1 MHKIVENKAARIIL
15 KSGREKS
22 ARNRHPWLFSGA
34 VGKVSGRAAPGDI
47 VTVVAADGSFI
58 GKGFWNPHSQ
68 IRVRV
73 LTFAPEAVDEQ
84 WLRRRL
90 QYALVLRRAVVP
102 PQTDA
107 YRLINA
113 DGDML
118 PGLIVDRYAD
128 VLVLQISSLGMQRL
142 KPVLLAL
149 LQELTDAAHIFEK
162 TEGHSLESEGLKPQ
176 VLWHRGGVDAPV
188 IIRENGLRFAVD
200 VREGQ
205 KTGFFLDQR
214 DNRRLLGAYAA
225 GKTVLNCFSYSG
237 GFSVYAAQNGAATI
251 SVDISEAAIA
261 LAKQNFELNN
271 LPAASHGF
279 VAANVFEYLRE
290 AAGPFDVIVLDPP
303 AFVKNRQH
311 LQKGARAY
319 KDINRLAMQK
329 IAPGGLLLTCSCSS
343 HVDAGLFRKIVFS
356 AAQEAGRECQI
367 LAQPSQP
374 PDHPINIYHPEGEY
388 LKTLLLRIG

>member
-1 MHKIVENKAARIIL
+1 MHKIVENTAARIIL

-34 VGKVSGRAAPGDI
+34 VGKVSGRITPGDI
-47 VTVVAADGSFI
+47 VSVFAADGSFI

-68 IRVRV
+68 IRVRL
-73 LTFAPEAVDEQ
+73 LTFSPESVNEQ
-84 WLRRRL
+84 WFRQRLEYAIALRDE
-90 QYALVLRRAVVP
+90 VVP

-107 YRLINA
+107 YRLVNA
-113 DGDML
+113 DGDLL

-128 VLVLQISSLGMQRL
+128 VLVLQISSLGMQRI

-149 LQELTDAAHIFEK
+149 LQQLTGAAHVFEK
-162 TEGHSLESEGLKPQ
+162 TEGHSLENEGLTPQ
-176 VLWHRGGVDAPV
+176 VVWHLGGVDAPV
-188 IIRENGLRFAVD
+188 MIRENGLRFAVD

-214 DNRRLLGAYAA
+214 DNRQLLGRYAA

-237 GFSVYAAQNGAATI
+237 GFSVYAAKNGADTI
-251 SVDISEAAIA
+251 SVDISEVAIA
-261 LAKQNFELNN
+261 LARQNFELNS
-271 LPAASHGF
+271 LPSAQHRF

-290 AAGPFDVIVLDPP
+290 TAGPFDVIVLDPP
-303 AFVKNRQH
+303 AFVKNRHH

-374 PDHPINIYHPEGEY
+374 PDHPINIYHLEGEY
-388 LKTLLLRIG
+388 LKALLLRIG

>member
-1 MHKIVENKAARIIL
+1 MHKIVENTDARIIL

-34 VGKVSGRAAPGDI
+34 VGKVSGRAEPGDI

-68 IRVRV
+68 IRVRL
-73 LTFAPEAVDEQ
+73 LTFSPEPVDAQ

-90 QYALVLRRAVVP
+90 QYAVALRDAVVP
-102 PQTDA
+102 PQTD
-107 YRLINA
+107 A

-142 KPVLLAL
+142 KPALLAL
-149 LQELTDAAHIFEK
+149 LQELTGAAHIFEK
-162 TEGHSLESEGLKPQ
+162 TEGHSLENEGLSPQ
-176 VLWHRGGVDAPV
+176 VMWHLGGVDAPV
-188 IIRENGLRFAVD
+188 VIRENGLRFAVD

-237 GFSVYAAQNGAATI
+237 GFSVYAAQNGATTI

-271 LPAASHGF
+271 LPTAPHGF

-290 AAGPFDVIVLDPP
+290 TAGPFDVIVLDPP
-303 AFVKNRQH
+303 AFVKNRHH

-329 IAPGGLLLTCSCSS
+329 TAPGGLLLTCSCSS

-374 PDHPINIYHPEGEY
+374 PDHPVNIYHPEGEY